1 MTREEA
7 IEIIKAYREKLNN
20 SVSNQLDGDIK
31 ALDMAIS
38 ALEQE
43 PCEDAVSRDAVLK
56 TLDNMDKALDENRTV
71 EEYKALLKEC
81 YKELPSVTQ
90 KSGKWITEEIG
101 EGRKVYCSECKESA
115 VFEYVRDGDIYSS
128 YGHGVVKKTKY
139 CPNCGAKMESEDK
152 E

>member
-43 PCEDAVSRDAVLK
+43 PCDVYEERGLK
-56 TLDNMDKALDENRTV
+56 ADTVIIDE
-71 EEYKALLKEC
+71 E
-81 YKELPSVTQ
+81 
-90 KSGKWITEEIG
+90 
-101 EGRKVYCSECKESA
+101 
-115 VFEYVRDGDIYSS
+115 
-128 YGHGVVKKTKY
+128 
-139 CPNCGAKMESEDK
+139 AKMESEVNNG
-152 E
+152 